1 VPVSRLAS
9 ESDIQGTRIP
19 TRITDTDIHITDTFI
34 RIGTVPV
41 STGTTVIAHSSR
53 GRFTERVSG
62 IGVKPKTGTFF
73 EAGGV
78 QKSRRLYFFGEPEAA
93 GTVVDVTDGDGS

>member
-1 VPVSRLAS
+1 MPVSRLAS
-9 ESDIQGTRIP
+9 ESDIQGTDIL
-19 TRITDTDIHITDTFI
+19 ITDTVIHITDTFI
-34 RIGTVPV
+34 RIGMVPV

-73 EAGGV
+73 KAGGCK
-78 QKSRRLYFFGEPEAA
+78 KSRRLYFFGELEAA
-93 GTVVDVTDGDGS
+93 GAVVDVTAGDGS